1 MKKFIH
7 CAGLITVNNK
17 KLLLAFSKNKQA
29 YYLPG
34 GKIDEGET
42 AQSALIREIKEE
54 LNVSLKED
62 EVQYY
67 THITAAAFGEQQ
79 GIIMKQDC
87 FICTLNQVPA
97 PNGEI
102 SDVRYF
108 TEEEYRCE
116 QQIVPGV
123 IMAFEQLRKDR
134 LVD

>member
-1 MKKFIH
+1 MMKFIH
-7 CAGLITVNNK
+7 CAGLITVDNK
-17 KLLLAFSKNKQA
+17 KLLLAFSRNKQA

-34 GKIDEGET
+34 GKVDEGET
-42 AQSALIREIKEE
+42 AARALIREVKEE
-54 LNVSLKED
+54 LNLSLRED

-87 FICTLNQVPA
+87 FICTLNQAPA
-97 PNGEI
+97 PGGEI

-108 TEEEYRCE
+108 TEAEYRRE
-116 QQIVPGV
+116 QHIVPGV
-123 IMAFEQLRKDR
+123 IMAFEQLRKDG